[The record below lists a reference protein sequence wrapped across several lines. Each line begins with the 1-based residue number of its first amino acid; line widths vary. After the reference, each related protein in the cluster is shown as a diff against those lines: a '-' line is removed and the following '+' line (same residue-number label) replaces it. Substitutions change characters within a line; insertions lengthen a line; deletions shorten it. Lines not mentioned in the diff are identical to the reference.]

1 MQETFKEKE
10 KFILAGIG
18 TNEDEISASLDELRE
33 LVRTAGGEGIVKIAQ
48 IRENRH
54 PQTYMGTGKIAEIRE
69 QVEISEADGV
79 VFDDELTASQLARI
93 EEMLGCKVMDRTMVI
108 LDIFAAHAQ
117 TAEGSI
123 QVELAQLQYRATHLI
138 GMGKVLS
145 RLGGGIGT
153 RGPGE
158 KKLEIDR
165 RRIHER
171 ISQLKRELKEVE
183 KHREITR
190 SRRSRNNEFCA
201 TIVGYT
207 NAGKSTLLN
216 ALTDAGILAKD
227 MLFATLD
234 PTTREYKL
242 AKGNSVLLT
251 DTVGFIRK
259 LPHNLI
265 DAFKSTL
272 EEAVY
277 ADVIIHVVDASDPD
291 IDSHMKTVYR
301 TLAELRIEGK
311 PVLTLFNKCDKL
323 AEDIILTDTNADKT
337 IRISAKE
344 LTGLDELDK
353 ALTEYANADM
363 VYIDRVF
370 SFADASLVSRMH
382 KNGIIEKEEYT
393 EDGIYIKGYIK
404 KEIGVK

>member
-1 MQETFKEKE
+1 MQETTKERE

-18 TNEDEISASLDELRE
+18 TDEDVISASLDELGE
-33 LVRTAGGEGIVKIAQ
+33 LVKTAGGEGVLKIMQ

-54 PQTYMGTGKIAEIRE
+54 PQTYMGTGKIAEIKR
-69 QVEISEADGV
+69 QVEISEVDGV
-79 VFDDELTASQLARI
+79 VFDDELSASQMSNI
-93 EEMLGCKVMDRTMVI
+93 EGMLGCKVMDRTMVI
-108 LDIFAAHAQ
+108 LDIFAAHAGS
-117 TAEGSI
+117 AEGSI

-165 RRIHER
+165 RRIHDR
-171 ISQLKRELKEVE
+171 ISQLKKELREVE
-183 KHREITR
+183 KHRELTR
-190 SRRSRNNEFCA
+190 ARRNRNNEFCIS
-201 TIVGYT
+201 IVGYT

-216 ALTDAGILAKD
+216 TLTNAGILAED

-242 AKGNSVLLT
+242 PGGGKVLIT

-277 ADVIIHVVDASDPD
+277 ADLILHVVDGADVNRD
-291 IDSHMKTVYR
+291 RHMDTVYR
-301 TLAELRIEGK
+301 TLDELGISGK
-311 PVLTLFNKCDKL
+311 PILTLFNKCDL
-323 AEDIILTDTNADKT
+323 LTSRDKVIDFRADKT
-337 IRISAKE
+337 LKISAK
-344 LTGLDELDK
+344 TGEGIERLDK
-353 ALTEYANADM
+353 VIEEFMNADR

-370 SFADASLVSRMH
+370 PFSEAGLVARMH
-382 KNGIIEKEEYT
+382 EAGSIKEEYL
-393 EDGIYIKGYIK
+393 EEGIHVTGYIK
-404 KEIGVK
+404 KEFGIE